1 LRSPRPTTALA
12 DDVHDF
18 TDGDRIDL
26 GSGVTRVWTRRTDVN
41 GDGTLDTV
49 LYDNAGGSGGI
60 YAVLNAV
67 DDRLDADDFLQAG
80 ISVTEIV

>member
-1 LRSPRPTTALA
+1 MR
-12 DDVHDF
+12 DF

-26 GSGVTRVWTRRTDVN
+26 GDGVTRVWARRTDVN
-41 GDGTLDTV
+41 GDGTADTV

-67 DDRLDADDFLQAG
+67 DDLLTADDFLQTGTVVA
-80 ISVTEIV
+80 EIV